1 MASVD
6 THELDQLA
14 DDLEQVPAETRPKFS
29 KCVERGALN
38 IKNGMRADAAGH
50 PTYPYF
56 PTSISYDMTG
66 ELSAEIGPDKERVQ
80 GALGNLLYF
89 GTSKSGGVLNI
100 NGPWQKEMPRLEDA
114 IADVAEDIL

>member
-6 THELDQLA
+6 TSELDKLA
-14 DDLEQVPAETRPKFS
+14 ADLDAVPEETRPKFRAVAE
-29 KCVERGALN
+29 KGALN
-38 IKNGMRADAAGH
+38 IKNGMRADATGH
-50 PTYPYF
+50 PSFPYF

-66 ELSAEIGPDKERVQ
+66 EFEAEIGPDKSRAQ

-89 GTSKSGGVLNI
+89 GTSKSGGVLDI
-100 NGPWQKEMPRLEDA
+100 NGPLNKEIPRFQDA